1 MNRLFVAIALIVFLP
16 ANAGNIKGDF
26 GFTFGEYLD
35 RSKEK
40 FSSFQEYLPGFFRS
54 SVYKDGTEDKE
65 AISYE
70 YQLIVTRRDSR
81 AAIIRYE
88 TLAEG
93 VGSDEEIEKIELCEA
108 GAHGAFD
115 FYQDNY
121 NILGKKETG
130 GNSFTKYVNFSLSDG
145 RNSIMISCYYM
156 QGQIIR
162 RTRVEDSIL
171 LKMTNEYPNKQ

>member
-1 MNRLFVAIALIVFLP
+1 MKRLFIAIALIICLP

-54 SVYKDGTEDKE
+54 SVYKDGTESKE

-70 YQLIVTRRDSR
+70 YQLVVTRRDSI

-93 VGSDEEIEKIELCEA
+93 VSSDEEIEEIELCEA

-115 FYQDNY
+115 FYQDKY

-130 GNSFTKYVNFSLSDG
+130 GNGFTKYVNFSLSDG

-156 QGQIIR
+156 QGQIIK
-162 RTRVEDSIL
+162 RTRLEDSIL